1 MDAKDRARFINS
13 LNETGGQPG
22 VEPAAAA
29 GNPSGAPV
37 QAMVGNPPVAPV
49 QAAAGAASA
58 PVFKAASPGP
68 SVVAAVQDDE
78 ESVFALGLPAWDI
91 VPPQVVVRRKRRI

>member
-22 VEPAAAA
+22 VEPAAA
-29 GNPSGAPV
+29 SGVPV

>member
-1 MDAKDRARFINS
+1 MDAKDKARFINS
-13 LNETGGQPG
+13 LNKTGGQLG
-22 VEPAAAA
+22 VEPAAA
-29 GNPSGAPV
+29 SG
-37 QAMVGNPPVAPV
+37 APV

-68 SVVAAVQDDE
+68 SVIAVVQDDE
-78 ESVFALGLPAWDI
+78 ESVFASGLPAWDI

>member
-22 VEPAAAA
+22 VEPVAAA
-29 GNPSGAPV
+29 
-37 QAMVGNPPVAPV
+37 GNPPVAPV
-49 QAAAGAASA
+49 QAAAGAASTQ
-58 PVFKAASPGP
+58 VFKAASPGP

-78 ESVFALGLPAWDI
+78 ESVFASGLPAWDI